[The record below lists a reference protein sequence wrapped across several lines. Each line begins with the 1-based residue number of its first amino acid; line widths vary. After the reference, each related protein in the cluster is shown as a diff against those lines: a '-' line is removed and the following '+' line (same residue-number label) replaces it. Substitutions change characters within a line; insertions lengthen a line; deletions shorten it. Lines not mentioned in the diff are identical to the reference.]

1 MADLC
6 RVQEGGDGYGCET
19 RHRAWETF
27 GTGSDGQTFAVGKL
41 YGLAMCWL
49 FVGVRQL
56 DSRGS
61 MPTLSSSMHPR
72 SSLTPLIF
80 FLIRYRF
87 SSFLKPIQHTTVAC
101 HSLPTLPGPLPAGT
115 WVNFP
120 LDLPEL
126 AGVPLFIR

>member
-1 MADLC
+1 MREKKGRKRKWLQNKKECETCEQVERRGSNYYREVDRDQLLRKKAKDDLPWQTLQGPG
-6 RVQEGGDGYGCET
+6 RGAWYGSCET

-61 MPTLSSSMHPR
+61 MPSLSSSMHPR

-80 FLIRYRF
+80 F
-87 SSFLKPIQHTTVAC
+87 
-101 HSLPTLPGPLPAGT
+101 
-115 WVNFP
+115 
-120 LDLPEL
+120 
-126 AGVPLFIR
+126 